1 MTRRVVLPAFWLVLG
16 SVLLAQAPA
25 APAPSGTDP
34 SAAILAAHKKADDEY
49 AHAAM
54 SPFTA
59 VAVRYVDP
67 GRTARLGLEP
77 SGPAF
82 DPDPSATM
90 AADFALE
97 DGAFWVAPVAGAKPP
112 VLLRKAPG
120 GRVDPGPGTP
130 VTAKTKLDGQQVV
143 SLGRFLVE
151 ALAQPGS
158 GNVRVFDPDAEAKKR
173 FHGLQW
179 YPPNLAMRV
188 EAEFVP
194 NPAPPK
200 VIVGTSRGLQKEY
213 YRAGTLAFTLDGQ
226 PQRLTV
232 LALTPTPEPGSELFV
247 AFRDRTTGTETYDV
261 GRYLFL
267 KAAPTGAPQPI
278 DFNLATN
285 PLCNYSPHYNC
296 PIPPRENVLSVP
308 VRAGEKTYPVKH

>member
-1 MTRRVVLPAFWLVLG
+1 MTRSVVLPALWLVVG

-25 APAPSGTDP
+25 APAATGADF
-34 SAAILAAHKKADDEY
+34 SAAILAAHQKADDEY
-49 AHAAM
+49 AHAAL

-67 GRTARLGLEP
+67 GHTARLGIDA
-77 SGPAF
+77 SGPSF
-82 DPDPSATM
+82 DPDRSATM
-90 AADFALE
+90 AADFTLD
-97 DGAFWVAPVAGAKPP
+97 DGAFWVAPVSGATPP
-112 VLLRKAPG
+112 VLLKKAPG
-120 GRVDPGPGTP
+120 GRVESGPGTP
-130 VTAKTKLDGQQVV
+130 VTAKTRLGSQDVV
-143 SLGRFLVE
+143 GLGRFLAE

-158 GNVRVFDPDAEAKKR
+158 GNVRVFDPQAEAKTR

-179 YPPNLAMRV
+179 YPPNPAMRV

-194 NPAPPK
+194 NPVPPK
-200 VIVGTSRGLQKEY
+200 VVVGTSRGLQKEY
-213 YRAGTLAFTLDGQ
+213 YRAGTLVFTLDGQ
-226 PQRLTV
+226 PQRLTA
-232 LALTPTPEPGSELFV
+232 LALTPTPEPGGELFV
-247 AFRDRTTGTETYDV
+247 AFRDRTTGTETYAV

-267 KAAPTGAPQPI
+267 TAAPAGAPQPI